1 MMLIGI
7 DPHKSTRTA
16 TAIAPDANH
25 EVASIR
31 IDATLGEYR
40 RLLTWARQWPQRR
53 WAVEN
58 AEGLGR
64 HLTSWLLARGEDVVD
79 VSTTATARVRQLSRG
94 GGRKNDRIDAGAA
107 ACVAALQGDAR
118 PLEAEGYPDAMAV
131 LDERRVNLAQSRV
144 RAVNQLHALLRAL
157 IAGGAPRDL
166 SATTAAARL
175 RSIRPHGAVEQ
186 ARKAVAKDLLSEIRT
201 LDRQLKANAKAIA
214 GLVAAAESTL
224 TEVVGVGPIMAGRL
238 ISRTGRASRFPTAS
252 AFANY
257 AGAAPVE
264 IASAEKSRHRLSRHG
279 DRQLNSAP
287 SHHCDHPDPH
297 LGQPRQ
303 PLLPNQDRRGKDT
316 TRGRAL
322 PEETPRRPPLARHD
336 HRRTTAGG
344 EPGRTSGG
352 GSAIQ
357 RGWLNPNN
365 QLFGQVTSQ
374 TRQPRLYDDQ
384 ASRLTNT
391 EAPKGSNLPS
401 HSEAHVNHVMRE
413 LNERPRKGLG
423 YDTPAARFA
432 KETAPTPTR

>member
-7 DPHKSTRTA
+7 DPHKSTHTA

-40 RLLTWARQWPQRR
+40 RMLTWARQWPQRR

-118 PLEAEGYPDAMAV
+118 PLEAEGYADAMAV

-166 SATTAAARL
+166 SATTAAALL
-175 RSIRPHGAVEQ
+175 RTIRPHGAVEQ
-186 ARKAVAKDLLSEIRT
+186 ARKAVAKDLVSQIRT
-201 LDRQLKANAKAIA
+201 LDRQLKANAQAIA
-214 GLVAAAESTL
+214 GLVAAAGSTL

-238 ISRTGRASRFPTAS
+238 ISRTGRASRFP
-252 AFANY
+252 
-257 AGAAPVE
+257 P
-264 IASAEKSRHRLSRHG
+264 
-279 DRQLNSAP
+279 RQLSP
-287 SHHCDHPDPH
+287 
-297 LGQPRQ
+297 
-303 PLLPNQDRRGKDT
+303 T
-316 TRGRAL
+316 T
-322 PEETPRRPPLARHD
+322 P
-336 HRRTTAGG
+336 
-344 EPGRTSGG
+344 
-352 GSAIQ
+352 
-357 RGWLNPNN
+357 
-365 QLFGQVTSQ
+365 V
-374 TRQPRLYDDQ
+374 
-384 ASRLTNT
+384 
-391 EAPKGSNLPS
+391 
-401 HSEAHVNHVMRE
+401 
-413 LNERPRKGLG
+413 RPRWRSPARRSPGTVSHATG
-423 YDTPAARFA
+423 IGNSTPPFTPLRSPRSACRAAAATSTTKPRSPRERHHA
-432 KETAPTPTR
+432 RPRAA

>member
-7 DPHKSTRTA
+7 DPHKSTHTA

-31 IDATLGEYR
+31 IDATPGEYR
-40 RLLTWARQWPQRR
+40 RMLTWARQWPQRR

-94 GGRKNDRIDAGAA
+94 GRKNDRIDAGAA

-118 PLEAEGYPDAMAV
+118 PLEAEGYTDAMAV

-166 SATTAAARL
+166 SATTAAAPL
-175 RSIRPHGAVEQ
+175 RTIRPHGAVEQ
-186 ARKAVAKDLLSEIRT
+186 ARKAVAKDLVSEIRT
-201 LDRQLKANAKAIA
+201 LDSQLKTNAEAIA
-214 GLVAAAESTL
+214 RLVAAAGSTL

-279 DRQLNSAP
+279 DRQLNSALHTIAITQIRMSGSRSNLYYRTKIAEGKTP
-287 SHHCDHPDPH
+287 REAARCLKRRLADHLWRVMITDERRQAASLGGH
-297 LGQPRQ
+297 LG
-303 PLLPNQDRRGKDT
+303 T
-316 TRGRAL
+316 AL
-322 PEETPRRPPLARHD
+322 QSSA
-336 HRRTTAGG
+336 AG
-344 EPGRTSGG
+344 S
-352 GSAIQ
+352 
-357 RGWLNPNN
+357 
-365 QLFGQVTSQ
+365 
-374 TRQPRLYDDQ
+374 
-384 ASRLTNT
+384 
-391 EAPKGSNLPS
+391 
-401 HSEAHVNHVMRE
+401 
-413 LNERPRKGLG
+413 
-423 YDTPAARFA
+423 
-432 KETAPTPTR
+432 TPTTSSSDKSLPRPANHDSTTTKPTA